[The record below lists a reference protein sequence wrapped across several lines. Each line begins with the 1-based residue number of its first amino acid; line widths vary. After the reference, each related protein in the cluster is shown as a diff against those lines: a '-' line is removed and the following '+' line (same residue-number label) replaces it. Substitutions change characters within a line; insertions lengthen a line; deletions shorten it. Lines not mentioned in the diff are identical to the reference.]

1 MEAGFIILA
10 AALASAVGVVIGV
23 VIGRSSVH
31 KDRTKGVLYVYYDS
45 DNNKQS
51 LLLEPGATL
60 DDIAS
65 EKRVMFNVMVIK

>member
-1 MEAGFIILA
+1 MEAGLIILA
-10 AALASAVGVVIGV
+10 AILSSAVGVVLGM
-23 VIGRSSVH
+23 VIGRSSIN
-31 KDRTKGVLYVYYDS
+31 KDHTKGVLYVYYDS

-65 EKRVMFNVMVIK
+65 EKRVTFSVMVIK